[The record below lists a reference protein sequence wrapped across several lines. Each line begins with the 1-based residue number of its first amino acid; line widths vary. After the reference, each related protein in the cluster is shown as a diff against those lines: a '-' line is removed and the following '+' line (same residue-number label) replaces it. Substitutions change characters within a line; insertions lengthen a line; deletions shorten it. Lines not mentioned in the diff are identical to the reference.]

1 MRFLPTRVHG
11 VVDWIMGALLVAFP
25 WVFGL
30 DRASP
35 EAWVP
40 MALGIAGLVVTFF
53 TDHEFG
59 VVRRIPMVGH
69 LWVDGLAG
77 ALLAA
82 SPWLFGFADGVWLP
96 HVALGLT
103 EFAAAFVTKLHPT
116 GRAPVAGAS
125 A

>member
-11 VVDWIMGALLVAFP
+11 MVDWILGALLVALP
-25 WVFGL
+25 WVLGL
-30 DRASP
+30 DRGGP

-40 MALGIAGLVVTFF
+40 MALGITALAVTFF

-82 SPWLFGFADGVWLP
+82 VLSRRG
-96 HVALGLT
+96 LGCSLRRSLLQPST
-103 EFAAAFVTKLHPT
+103 CA
-116 GRAPVAGAS
+116 
-125 A
+125 